1 MGVRLSANALT
12 PQGLPGPFGVAPWRT
27 AFANG
32 GKTRVPTARL
42 DLRMGRMPSSAVA
55 MPIARGDPMRV
66 LLSILASMIRTPAAL
81 SFGHFCAADSAEK
94 SRGFSTEASRA
105 DE

>member
-1 MGVRLSANALT
+1 
-12 PQGLPGPFGVAPWRT
+12 
-27 AFANG
+27 
-32 GKTRVPTARL
+32 
-42 DLRMGRMPSSAVA
+42 
-55 MPIARGDPMRV
+55 MRV